1 MHRRRVSAVLTA
13 LALAWSCAPAVA
25 DAPAPLTQLENWARA
40 FAPTVRLAQAEVAI
54 AEQRSVAAQA
64 RQGAQLF
71 GGAGLSNAREA
82 VTDTLSREY
91 QRAQVLMGVRWP
103 LLGSRAVQ
111 QRETREADQAISRGR
126 MQRQQMEREAVQ
138 SVRRAYVLYLHHTE
152 RNRVSQA
159 FLQTRAQTLDQL
171 LRRREAGTLL
181 EADRLDLAGLFDIVQ
196 AAQDRQDAARELAR
210 NDIAR
215 LTGQPQATLQTQAP
229 LWPQACMTAEA
240 LAAQGD
246 AYYPVR
252 LAQLDA
258 DASQQRIE
266 HARQEGLEASVS
278 LAQSVSRDLGGLAGH
293 NTRVGVDFTVPL
305 EWRAQRDAALA
316 QAQGEIDRTQALL
329 QLRRGEFDAASQ
341 QALANYRLRG
351 REEAAHERRLQAAL
365 ETLRI
370 AQLRLDAFDGDGY
383 TKLLQA
389 RYALY
394 QAALQRVDGAERRD
408 LAALEVLALGGDCTL
423 EGTEAAPA
431 PPDPLA
437 ATLAALALPAPAGS
451 PAAPAPALPGLGW
464 YIWQGQAMLDAPAR
478 LRELPPGSRRLLLSF
493 TAPQLRA
500 LAEPAGQAR
509 LQAYVAQAHALDLR
523 VELLLGEP
531 TWVLP
536 PERPHLLSLL
546 DALRGLPFDG
556 LHLDLER
563 SQLPAAAQRHWD
575 SHLVDT
581 LRAVRARTPW
591 PIALT
596 THYRELRQPDFARQV
611 HAAGASEL
619 VAMVYVSPPDRAA
632 AIARPLL
639 RGPREL
645 RWSVAQS
652 IERAL
657 PAQESSHGAGRGA
670 SLQRWSELARML
682 APVPG
687 FQGIVVQSWE
697 DYREAR
703 P

>member
-1 MHRRRVSAVLTA
+1 M
-13 LALAWSCAPAVA
+13 A
-25 DAPAPLTQLENWARA
+25 DAPASLTQLENWARA

-54 AEQRSVAAQA
+54 AEQRGLAAQA

-71 GGAGLSNAREA
+71 GGAGLSSAREA
-82 VTDTLSREY
+82 VTDTLGRDY
-91 QRAQVLMGVRWP
+91 QRAQVQMGVRWP
-103 LLGSRAVQ
+103 LLGSRAAQ
-111 QRETREADQAISRGR
+111 LRETREADQAISRGR

-152 RNRVSQA
+152 RNRLSQA
-159 FLQTRAQTLDQL
+159 FLQTRTQTLDQL
-171 LRRREAGTLL
+171 LRRREAGALL

-196 AAQDRQDAARELAR
+196 AAQDRQEAARELAL

-215 LTGQPQATLQTQAP
+215 LTGQPQASLQTQP
-229 LWPQACMTAEA
+229 LLWPQACMTAQA

-246 AYYPVR
+246 AHYPVR

-266 HARQEGLEASVS
+266 QARQEGLEASVS
-278 LAQSVSRDLGGLAGH
+278 LAQSVSRDLGGLPGH
-293 NTRVGVDFTVPL
+293 ATRVGVDFTVPL

-351 REEAAHERRLQAAL
+351 QEEAAHERRLQAAL

-370 AQLRLDAFDGDGY
+370 AQLRLEAFDGDGY

-394 QAALQRVDGAERRD
+394 QAALQRVDGAESRD
-408 LAALEVLALGGDCTL
+408 LAALEVLALGGDCAL
-423 EGTEAAPA
+423 EGTAAA
-431 PPDPLA
+431 PDPLA
-437 ATLAALALPAPAGS
+437 TALAALALPAPS
-451 PAAPAPALPGLGW
+451 PATPATTPTRAQAASGAAPAPAPGLGW
-464 YIWQGQAMLDAPAR
+464 YVWQGQALLDAPAR

-493 TAPQLRA
+493 TAPQLHT
-500 LAEPAGQAR
+500 LAAPPGQAR
-509 LQAYVAQAHALDLR
+509 LQAFVAQAHTLGLR
-523 VELLLGEP
+523 IELLLGEP

-536 PERPHLLSLL
+536 PERPRLLSLL
-546 DALRGLPFDG
+546 DTLRGLPFDG

-563 SQLPAAAQRHWD
+563 SQLPADAQRRWD
-575 SHLVDT
+575 SHLFDT
-581 LRAVRARTPW
+581 LRAVRAHSAW

-611 HAAGASEL
+611 HAAGVGEL
-619 VAMVYVSPPDRAA
+619 VAMVYVSRPERAA
-632 AIARPLL
+632 AIAQPLL

-657 PAQESSHGAGRGA
+657 PTQESSYGAGRAA
-670 SLQRWSELARML
+670 SLQRWGELARRL

-697 DYREAR
+697 DYGEAQ